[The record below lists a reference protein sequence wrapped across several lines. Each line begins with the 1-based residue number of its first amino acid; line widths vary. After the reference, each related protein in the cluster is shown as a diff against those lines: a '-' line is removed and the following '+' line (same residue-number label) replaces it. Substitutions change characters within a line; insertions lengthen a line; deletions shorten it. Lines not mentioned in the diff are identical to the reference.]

1 VKRKKGFY
9 GTASIIN
16 DRDPRQAT
24 NMERTACDEPLSK
37 SGIAAFDSPVSI
49 RIHSYRCRLCD
60 VDGVSGK
67 AVIDGLVLAKV
78 IADDT
83 TKEVS
88 EVLYSQTKVKN
99 KDEEKVVVTIERI
112 QQ

>member
-1 VKRKKGFY
+1 MKRKKGLY

-16 DRDPRQAT
+16 DRSSRQAT
-24 NMERTACDEPLSK
+24 NMERLVSDEPLETC
-37 SGIAAFDSPVSI
+37 GRAAFDTPVSI
-49 RIHSYRCRLCD
+49 RIDSYRCRLAD

-67 AVIDGLVLAKV
+67 AVLDALVLAKV

-83 TKEVS
+83 TKEVT

-99 KDEEKVVVTIERI
+99 KTEEKVVVTVVRI
-112 QQ
+112 

>member
-1 VKRKKGFY
+1 VKRKRY

-16 DRDPRQAT
+16 DRDPRKAT
-24 NMERTACDEPLSK
+24 NVERVIGDEPMATC
-37 SGIAAFDSPVSI
+37 GRAAFDSLVSV
-49 RIHSYRCRLCD
+49 RIDSYRIRLAD

-67 AVIDGLVLAKV
+67 AVLDALVLAKI

-83 TKEVS
+83 TKEVT

-99 KDEEKVVVTIERI
+99 KTEEKVVVTVVRV
-112 QQ
+112 

>member
-1 VKRKKGFY
+1 MKRKRY

-16 DRDPRQAT
+16 DRPARQVT
-24 NMERTACDEPLSK
+24 NLERTASDESLETC
-37 SGIAAFDSPVSI
+37 GRAAFDSLVSI
-49 RIHSYRCRLCD
+49 RIDSYRIRLAD

-67 AVIDGLVLAKV
+67 AVLDALVLAKV

-83 TKEVS
+83 TKEVK

-99 KDEEKVVVTIERI
+99 KTEEKVVVTVVRV
-112 QQ
+112 

>member
-1 VKRKKGFY
+1 VKRKKGIY
-9 GTASIIN
+9 GRASIIN
-16 DRDPRQAT
+16 DNHPGQSTDL
-24 NMERTACDEPLSK
+24 ERTASDEPLSTRG
-37 SGIAAFDSPVSI
+37 SAAFDSQVSI

>member
-1 VKRKKGFY
+1 MKRKRY

-16 DRDPRQAT
+16 DRPARQAT
-24 NMERTACDEPLSK
+24 DVERVVGNESLETC
-37 SGIAAFDSPVSI
+37 GRAAFDSPVSI
-49 RIHSYRCRLCD
+49 RIDSYRIRLAD

-67 AVIDGLVLAKV
+67 AVLDALVLAKV

-83 TKEVS
+83 TKEVK

-99 KDEEKVVVTIERI
+99 KTEEKVIVTVVRV
-112 QQ
+112 